1 MSTEVIVIDNTAI
14 ITTEIDYYEPI
25 NYGAQGPEGAV
36 GPVGPVGP
44 IGLTG
49 PTGPAGPTGLQGPQ
63 GITGPQGP
71 VATINGIIS
80 ISSLSDVNTTG
91 LVDGALLAYS
101 AEQSKWSPTILL
113 NKQTLECGQY

>member
-1 MSTEVIVIDNTAI
+1 MSTEVIIIDNTAI
-14 ITTEIDYYEPI
+14 ITTEIDYYVPI

-36 GPVGPVGP
+36 GPQ
-44 IGLTG
+44 
-49 PTGPAGPTGLQGPQ
+49 GPAGEPGPQ
-63 GITGPQGP
+63 GLPG
-71 VATINGIIS
+71 
-80 ISSLSDVNTTG
+80 LSADSMNLGALVDVNISG